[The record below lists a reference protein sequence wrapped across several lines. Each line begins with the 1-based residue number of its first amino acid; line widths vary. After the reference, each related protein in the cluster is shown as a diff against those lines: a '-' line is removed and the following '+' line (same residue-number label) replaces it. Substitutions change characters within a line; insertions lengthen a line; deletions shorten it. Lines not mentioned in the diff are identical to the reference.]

1 MIPWD
6 PKLIV
11 MNIDGAFVLNR
22 KTYDVRF
29 NEQGRNFPVVIQLWR
44 FKGFFKENLEL
55 EHFPVDV
62 QVIIFNFG
70 MLHVSYI
77 TLVPISTQPTGSRY
91 ITYTQCNT

>member
-22 KTYDVRF
+22 KTFDVRF
-29 NEQGRNFPVVIQLWR
+29 HEPGHRYPVVIQLWR

-62 QVIIFNFG
+62 QVIGLPVYGFNSDFTEI
-70 MLHVSYI
+70 MSNFRL
-77 TLVPISTQPTGSRY
+77 
-91 ITYTQCNT
+91 